1 MNVYDWCSKLHKL
14 KDELKGS
21 GEKERVTT
29 IRVESVEDF
38 KEACSKVGASC
49 EILESVQEKVSHHG
63 GSYYVEKKMIRIKF
77 KHD

>member
-14 KDELKGS
+14 KDELKAS
-21 GEKERVTT
+21 GEKER
-29 IRVESVEDF
+29 VEDF
-38 KEACSKVGASC
+38 KEACSKIGASC